1 MSIKRNPNIEYL
13 RIISMF
19 MILMLHSNGHG
30 GVLDNYEYGTFGYV
44 LFWLV
49 ESFCM
54 VSVNTFI
61 LITGYYGTSSK
72 FKASKLLKFFIEVAA
87 FSVLCTAIVRVIFS
101 RNVGLKDWL
110 YAIMP
115 LTSNRYWFASNYA
128 LLLLIQ
134 PILNAVIQR
143 ADKIFLKRVIYLMI
157 FLFSGLPTF
166 LIWNREIAGTGMN
179 IIWFIILY
187 LVGAYIHLYGLNYGE
202 NRWFLLYILL
212 IGMLFIS
219 DIVVPWISKTL
230 LGYVAGVGIFNYYNT
245 LFVLCA
251 SVCFFMLFV
260 SKKKL
265 KYNRLMMS
273 MASIGTFVFGAYL
286 ISDHRIIRSILWEMI
301 NLSGFSKEPLVVL
314 LYMILVNIGILILGI
329 ILDVIIKRLINQ
341 KSLKRLYTII
351 DRKIQVLDLSQE

>member
-1 MSIKRNPNIEYL
+1 MSI
-13 RIISMF
+13 
-19 MILMLHSNGHG
+19 IL
-30 GVLDNYEYGTFGYV
+30 
-44 LFWLV
+44 
-49 ESFCM
+49 C
-54 VSVNTFI
+54 
-61 LITGYYGTSSK
+61 
-72 FKASKLLKFFIEVAA
+72 
-87 FSVLCTAIVRVIFS
+87 
-101 RNVGLKDWL
+101 
-110 YAIMP
+110 
-115 LTSNRYWFASNYA
+115 
-128 LLLLIQ
+128 
-134 PILNAVIQR
+134 
-143 ADKIFLKRVIYLMI
+143 
-157 FLFSGLPTF
+157 
-166 LIWNREIAGTGMN
+166 